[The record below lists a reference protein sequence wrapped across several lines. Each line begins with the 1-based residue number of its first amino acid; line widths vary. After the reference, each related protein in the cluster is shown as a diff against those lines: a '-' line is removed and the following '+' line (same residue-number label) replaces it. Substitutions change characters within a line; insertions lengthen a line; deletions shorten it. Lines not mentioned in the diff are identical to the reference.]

1 VAICTPIL
9 GRSLASIEACVSDV
23 VAYLRPMEAAALRP
37 MEVAAAPSMG
47 VAAAPSMEVARALGV
62 LPS

>member
-1 VAICTPIL
+1 MAVCTPIL
-9 GRSLASIEACVSDV
+9 DRLLASIEACVSSV
-23 VAYLRPMEAAALRP
+23 VAALRP
-37 MEVAAAPSMG
+37 MEVAAAPLMG